1 MGCRARVYAIVF
13 ESDTLAG
20 QIFDLVLLMS
30 VLTSTMLVM
39 LESVHHENRQHR
51 AMLKVVQTGADGGYR
66 VQYQPVPSSCERAPD
81 TELPSLRAG
90 ADFAGAVGTQDACA
104 SVDLV
109 HRGCVVCKRQGHDAD
124 AVHCKFCGSVLDAR
138 LLPGL
143 N

>member
-51 AMLKVVQTGADGGYR
+51 AMLKVAELAFCMLFTAEYVVR
-66 VQYQPVPSSCERAPD
+66 CIVSRPPSAFIFSFFG
-81 TELPSLRAG
+81 L
-90 ADFAGAVGTQDACA
+90 
-104 SVDLV
+104 VDLMAILPTIADLLQV
-109 HRGCVVCKRQGHDAD
+109 MPGSSIMRITANSAARCSMRGCSR
-124 AVHCKFCGSVLDAR
+124 
-138 LLPGL
+138 GL
-143 N
+143 NNEMILYGL